1 MKQVT
6 FIILLA
12 ACLYAKG
19 EAPTNITSSVDYTC
33 IYNQSGSAL
42 TNPMLYVFTNGL
54 FSYDGYPTN
63 TVNVLARWP
72 QNAQGQGYSGCSTNA
87 IGAEGRGIITNL
99 NGAPQ
104 PGLDVSFTINAQ
116 EFELHLWD
124 QSDDYVDI
132 YDEDDGSLTTFSCSE
147 NDDPQWY
154 QIQYATKKTRHLRV
168 YFECNTEESIPGI
181 IFNGVNVGQG
191 DSISADTNWT
201 PGMMVEGDSYCQGF
215 NPGTGKWFYD
225 SYATLAGFLTNG
237 GDFHVMADGIGGSGF
252 LANGEGTNYASRFLT
267 DVLPYTNL
275 FRFFVLQASI
285 NDAAVTNSSQQLYA
299 TNLGGLYYDA
309 VTNMIGMAQKY
320 LPAQEIAVLGIP
332 RDPGTQGGTN
342 IIHNVDAR
350 NAAAAMG
357 VPFFDAMDQ
366 LSIPSGDVGWD
377 GVHLSQ
383 AGYQLVANYLN
394 GQMADTFTDYPATSY
409 FVLETNQG
417 PPTVDNVSLTLSVTN
432 FGAIGDGETFSVNT
446 VSNSTVVSVSGTNV
460 FSASDIGKVIE
471 VFGAGPWI
479 DYSNWGPVVTQQ
491 DIICLITNVTDGTNL
506 SLSIPCGYTMNAYCV
521 VGSNNGP
528 AFQAAVNNA
537 TSLLDSGQATNVVI
551 SIPAGTYLMVS
562 SNVLN
567 PNYQMISISDTHPAL
582 IISSGG
588 ITLQGQSATN
598 TILMGCGAGMNH
610 LVQGSLT
617 WISPAY
623 APYVPMRDT
632 LIECRG
638 PVANNQFPLVFQN
651 LTMDGGLTNGAQAYN
666 YWTIIQANGEGWD
679 TTHHAV
685 ADWDGYI
692 TYQMNQVKE
701 FTNCIFQH
709 WRGEICICWTADITN
724 ALTDWENCQFLDG
737 NATADNMYYG
747 QKINNCVF
755 NGVGKVMEYYQNN
768 GWTNSS
774 IMENCLVT
782 NISEVAGPANV
793 HVDCALTGAVT
804 NRTMPSFTF
813 FNNQFYDNVGMELF
827 SLNAAENIFFIS
839 NTFDAAGPAINLTGI
854 GQQPSDGTEVWY
866 MTNIWVVGNSF
877 NCSSPLSIGYSVVE
891 DLMCS
896 NNTGFT
902 LMASIGYAT
911 NNILSGNTGP
921 PNNGIYYDLGTGP
934 GSPPQGVIQ
943 AGQYFVDETNNNW
956 SMPGND
962 SIDGGDYFPTDSI
975 ISYGN
980 GPVHLLRNAGG
991 VFHLDDT
998 HPGMNPGGATLQVF
1012 AVTWNGANIT
1022 NFYTSSLGSG
1032 GVRLTITNNAP
1043 PVTFYWNGNNWV
1055 VTNSVQVVGNGP
1067 TVQFTSSTTNGY
1079 APLTV
1084 QFNCPA
1090 VDSTSN
1096 AIANWNWNF
1105 GDGSTSTGQN
1115 PSHVYSTAGTFSPS
1129 LIFTNSSGAV
1139 GVSTGAVITVSQ
1151 MKLGLFS
1158 TASKELI
1165 LAWPTNI
1172 SGYALQYTTN
1182 LSPPV
1187 VWNTFSTAPF
1197 VVSGQNFVTNFMS
1210 GPQMFFRLAAN
1221 LSELVLSSTQPELSL
1236 AFAGGKLVLAWPTNA
1251 VGFVLQSTTNLVPPM
1266 QWNPVSST
1274 PAIIN
1279 GQYTVT
1285 NSISD
1290 SRMFFRLAN

>member
-1 MKQVT
+1 
-6 FIILLA
+6 
-12 ACLYAKG
+12 
-19 EAPTNITSSVDYTC
+19 
-33 IYNQSGSAL
+33 
-42 TNPMLYVFTNGL
+42 
-54 FSYDGYPTN
+54 
-63 TVNVLARWP
+63 
-72 QNAQGQGYSGCSTNA
+72 
-87 IGAEGRGIITNL
+87 
-99 NGAPQ
+99 
-104 PGLDVSFTINAQ
+104 
-116 EFELHLWD
+116 
-124 QSDDYVDI
+124 
-132 YDEDDGSLTTFSCSE
+132 
-147 NDDPQWY
+147 
-154 QIQYATKKTRHLRV
+154 
-168 YFECNTEESIPGI
+168 
-181 IFNGVNVGQG
+181 
-191 DSISADTNWT
+191 
-201 PGMMVEGDSYCQGF
+201 
-215 NPGTGKWFYD
+215 
-225 SYATLAGFLTNG
+225 
-237 GDFHVMADGIGGSGF
+237 
-252 LANGEGTNYASRFLT
+252 
-267 DVLPYTNL
+267 
-275 FRFFVLQASI
+275 
-285 NDAAVTNSSQQLYA
+285 
-299 TNLGGLYYDA
+299 
-309 VTNMIGMAQKY
+309 
-320 LPAQEIAVLGIP
+320 
-332 RDPGTQGGTN
+332 
-342 IIHNVDAR
+342 
-350 NAAAAMG
+350 
-357 VPFFDAMDQ
+357 
-366 LSIPSGDVGWD
+366 
-377 GVHLSQ
+377 
-383 AGYQLVANYLN
+383 
-394 GQMADTFTDYPATSY
+394 
-409 FVLETNQG
+409 
-417 PPTVDNVSLTLSVTN
+417 
-432 FGAIGDGETFSVNT
+432 
-446 VSNSTVVSVSGTNV
+446 
-460 FSASDIGKVIE
+460 
-471 VFGAGPWI
+471 
-479 DYSNWGPVVTQQ
+479 VTQQ

-537 TSLLDSGQATNVVI
+537 TSILDSGQATNVVI

-588 ITLQGQSATN
+588 IVLQGESATN

-651 LTMDGGLTNGAQAYN
+651 LTMDGGLTNGAQGYN

-692 TYQMNQVKE
+692 SYQMNQVKE

-709 WRGEICICWTADITN
+709 WRGEICICWTDDITN
-724 ALTDWENCQFLDG
+724 ALNDWENCQFLDG

-782 NISEVAGPANV
+782 NIAEVSGPANV

-877 NCSSPLSIGYSVVE
+877 SCSSPLSIGYSVVE

-902 LMASIGYAT
+902 VTASIGYAT

-921 PNNGIYYDLGTGP
+921 PNGGIYYDLGTGP
-934 GSPPQGVIQ
+934 GSPPQGVIEG
-943 AGQYFVDETNNNW
+943 GQYFVDEPNNSW

-991 VFHLDDT
+991 VFHLDDI
-998 HPGMNPGGATLQVF
+998 HAGMNPVGATLQVY
-1012 AVTWNGANIT
+1012 AVTWTGLNIT

-1043 PVTFYWNGNNWV
+1043 PVTFYWNGAQWSIQSGNPPISFTASP
-1055 VTNSVQVVGNGP
+1055 TNGSANLA
-1067 TVQFTSSTTNGY
+1067 VQFKSPS
-1079 APLTV
+1079 
-1084 QFNCPA
+1084 
-1090 VDSTSN
+1090 VDSSGATIKS
-1096 AIANWNWNF
+1096 WDWNF
-1105 GDGSTSTGQN
+1105 GDGTTSTAQSPSHTYTNVTTFYPTLSVMNTSGLSSPGSGPSITTTNPAARFTLSPSNGVARLTVHFISPTTDSGGNKIKSWNWSFGDGSTGTGQN
-1115 PSHVYSTAGTFSPS
+1115 PSHVYTNVGPYYPALTFTNANGLSAMFSAAVTVTNPAVKFTATPTNACPNLTIKFTAPNVDTGGNKITSWLWNFGDGTPTSTAENPTHTYVNVQAYQPTLTVVNASDFSPNS
-1129 LIFTNSSGAV
+1129 FGPAINVAQPTVQFSPNPGNGVSRFTVAFKSPAVDSTGVSIKSWRWNFGDGTTGTGQNPTHTYTNPATYTPVLTISNSVGDLATASGTINVTNPAVKFTASSTNVCPGLSIEFKAPATDSGGNKITSWSWNFGDGTPISTAENPTHTYTTYQTYTPVLAVANVYGLTPNCSGPAINVVNPSVQFTSTPSKGVSRLTVAFKSPSVDSV
-1139 GVSTGAVITVSQ
+1139 GVSIKSWHWNFGDGTSGSGQNPTHIYTNPAAYIPVLTISNAVAYWATNSGSVTVTNPAIKFTASTNTGFSPLTIVFKAPAVDSGNNKVTNW
-1151 MKLGLFS
+1151 LWNFGDNTTS
-1158 TASKELI
+1158 TAENPTHIYTNIQTYYPSVSSKNVFGLTPTSLGPI
-1165 LAWPTNI
+1165 IIVKTTGSGVQVSGSSPLLSATLSNGALVLSWPTNA
-1172 SGYALQYTTN
+1172 SGYTLQSSTN
-1182 LSPPV
+1182 LIPPV
-1187 VWNTFSTAPF
+1187 SWMNVTSPTVIVN
-1197 VVSGQNFVTNFMS
+1197 GQNVVTNAVT
-1210 GPQMFFRLAAN
+1210 GPEMFFRL
-1221 LSELVLSSTQPELSL
+1221 EQ
-1236 AFAGGKLVLAWPTNA
+1236 
-1251 VGFVLQSTTNLVPPM
+1251 
-1266 QWNPVSST
+1266 
-1274 PAIIN
+1274 
-1279 GQYTVT
+1279 
-1285 NSISD
+1285 
-1290 SRMFFRLAN
+1290 